1 MDDSKPKYLNSP
13 ETVLYNKSRSLYGI
27 NMAKNECRKTGTVY
41 IVEGYFDLIAL
52 YQHGIKNVVATL
64 GTAMTLEHLQIL
76 KGFVGQNGMI
86 VLVYDSDEAGAKAA
100 QRSIEIFDKG
110 YVDARILKLP
120 EGYDPDSYIFEFGK
134 ESFLQ
139 ASSRALAVIPFLIE
153 SAEKKYGLS
162 TEGKIRIITELSKKL
177 ASVNDNVVRSIYIR
191 ELAERTGINEMAI
204 LERIRQTIKK
214 GHAQFNRRF
223 KQSGDNGKTSG
234 SDNWNRR
241 EFRAERH
248 IISMMLQFPDILPE
262 ISEQN
267 VLEYFED
274 SSLKSVGKILLQQ
287 MGDAGKNISEIITFV
302 DDKVEKSI
310 ITSLALKKEAWD
322 LNARTRMIIRFVDS
336 RRNNRNHF
344 ILKRVKQAEENNNDE
359 LLLKSLMEGN
369 RRLKILKDTQIK
381 LKKRGLYNT

>member
-1 MDDSKPKYLNSP
+1 
-13 ETVLYNKSRSLYGI
+13 
-27 NMAKNECRKTGTVY
+27 
-41 IVEGYFDLIAL
+41 
-52 YQHGIKNVVATL
+52 
-64 GTAMTLEHLQIL
+64 
-76 KGFVGQNGMI
+76 
-86 VLVYDSDEAGAKAA
+86 
-100 QRSIEIFDKG
+100 
-110 YVDARILKLP
+110 
-120 EGYDPDSYIFEFGK
+120 
-134 ESFLQ
+134 
-139 ASSRALAVIPFLIE
+139 
-153 SAEKKYGLS
+153 
-162 TEGKIRIITELSKKL
+162 
-177 ASVNDNVVRSIYIR
+177 
-191 ELAERTGINEMAI
+191 
-204 LERIRQTIKK
+204 
-214 GHAQFNRRF
+214 
-223 KQSGDNGKTSG
+223 
-234 SDNWNRR
+234 
-241 EFRAERH
+241 
-248 IISMMLQFPDILPE
+248 MMLQFPDILPE